1 MLLNQRLLFE
11 ILPLAFN
18 EKSPSPEVTDNS
30 GTLSILLVP
39 ETDVFSFMGLLILL
53 SSGTKQLM
61 SEGVMEDSGIIPS
74 YLSVGM
80 LSLPSL
86 NS

>member
-11 ILPLAFN
+11 ILPLAFKL
-18 EKSPSPEVTDNS
+18 KSPSSEVTDNS

-53 SSGTKQLM
+53 SLGTKQLM
-61 SEGVMEDSGIIPS
+61 SEGVMEDSGTIPS

-80 LSLPSL
+80 LSLPLL